1 METGELSRC
10 FLVTNRL
17 HYILKQLNQNL
28 RISKNFRIKKAIEI
42 ILIKKKIQKSK
53 NNKQKKEVRA
63 LVNIRP
69 QISLK

>member
-1 METGELSRC
+1 METGKLSRC
-10 FLVTNRL
+10 FLVINRL

-28 RISKNFRIKKAIEI
+28 RISKNFRIKKAIGI
-42 ILIKKKIQKSK
+42 ILIKKKSQKRK

-63 LVNIRP
+63 LVNIRS

>member
-1 METGELSRC
+1 METGKLSRC
-10 FLVTNRL
+10 ILVINRL

-28 RISKNFRIKKAIEI
+28 RISKNFRIKKAIGI
-42 ILIKKKIQKSK
+42 ILIKKKIQKRK

-63 LVNIRP
+63 LVNIRS

>member
-10 FLVTNRL
+10 FLVINRL

-28 RISKNFRIKKAIEI
+28 KIFKSSQIKKAIDK
-42 ILIKKKIQKSK
+42 ILNRNKSQKRK

-63 LVNIRP
+63 LVNIRS